1 MLEMKRLKF
10 FILGVIFFYTG
21 SINGQETI
29 LTLEEC
35 VLLAIEKNI
44 SIKQS
49 ELELETAE
57 IDKSDAIGNFFPSL
71 NIQTNHSWNVGLNQN
86 ITTGLLEN
94 LTTQYTSMGANLGVS
109 IYRGLTNIKQL
120 HRANLSLLAKQYQLD
135 NMKDDIIL
143 FVANSY
149 LQVMFNREILEV
161 QKIQLDITKKDLERT
176 KNLVDAGVRIKSDLL
191 EIEANLASQEQSLI
205 LAENNLRITKINLA
219 QVLLITDYENFDV
232 AKEDFEVPFS
242 EILIENPKDI
252 FEKALSFRNDIKLA
266 MTNVEI
272 AENDIKLA
280 KSSLQPSLA
289 AFYGYSSRIS
299 YSDRLKGTGN
309 YNFVPIGFVSTTGD
323 QVLTSIEERETA
335 GPLPVFDQ
343 IDLNEGHNFGV
354 QLSIPVFNGNSARNN
369 VERSRVNLERFKNQF
384 EQTKLDLENTI
395 NQAYNDTKGA
405 YKLYEAS
412 QRTVEARE
420 KAYNDSFGRFEAGV
434 LNSFDF
440 VQIKQRYETAVSDL
454 VRAKFDYIFKL
465 KVLEFYFG
473 IPIEI

>member
-10 FILGVIFFYTG
+10 FILGFIFFYTG
-21 SINGQETI
+21 SINGQEII

-205 LAENNLRITKINLA
+205 LAENNLRITKINLG
-219 QVLLITDYENFDV
+219 QL
-232 AKEDFEVPFS
+232 
-242 EILIENPKDI
+242 
-252 FEKALSFRNDIKLA
+252 ALCI
-266 MTNVEI
+266 
-272 AENDIKLA
+272 
-280 KSSLQPSLA
+280 
-289 AFYGYSSRIS
+289 
-299 YSDRLKGTGN
+299 
-309 YNFVPIGFVSTTGD
+309 
-323 QVLTSIEERETA
+323 
-335 GPLPVFDQ
+335 
-343 IDLNEGHNFGV
+343 
-354 QLSIPVFNGNSARNN
+354 
-369 VERSRVNLERFKNQF
+369 
-384 EQTKLDLENTI
+384 
-395 NQAYNDTKGA
+395 
-405 YKLYEAS
+405 
-412 QRTVEARE
+412 
-420 KAYNDSFGRFEAGV
+420 
-434 LNSFDF
+434 
-440 VQIKQRYETAVSDL
+440 
-454 VRAKFDYIFKL
+454 
-465 KVLEFYFG
+465 
-473 IPIEI
+473 

>member
-1 MLEMKRLKF
+1 MK
-10 FILGVIFFYTG
+10 VIRVFLPVLMFYFSAFT
-21 SINGQETI
+21 NGQQTI
-29 LTLEEC
+29 LTLEDC

-49 ELELETAE
+49 ELEYESAE
-57 IDKSDAIGNFFPSL
+57 IDKSDAIGNFFPSI

-86 ITTGLLEN
+86 ITTGILEN
-94 LTTQYTSMGANLGVS
+94 LTTQYTSMGANVGVS
-109 IYRGLTNIKQL
+109 IYRGLSNINQL
-120 HRANLSLLAKQYQLD
+120 HRANLSLLARQYQLD
-135 NMKDDIIL
+135 DIKDDILL

-161 QKIQLDITKKDLERT
+161 QKTQLEITKKDLIRT
-176 KNLVDAGVRIKSDLL
+176 KNLIDAGVRIKADLL
-191 EIEANLASQEQSLI
+191 EIEANLASQEQSVI
-205 LAENNLRITKINLA
+205 SAENNLRLTKINLA
-219 QVLLITDYENFDV
+219 QVLLITDYENFNI
-232 AKEDFEVPFS
+232 AQEDFEVPFS
-242 EILIENPKDI
+242 QILMESPKDI

-266 MTNVEI
+266 ITNVEI

-323 QVLTSIEERETA
+323 QVLTSIEERETV

-412 QRTVEARE
+412 QRTVDARE
-420 KAYNDSFGRFEAGV
+420 KAYNDSFSRFEAGV

-440 VQIKQRYETAVSDL
+440 VQIKQRYEAAVSDL
-454 VRAKFDYIFKL
+454 VRAKYDYIFKL